1 MLASKNFRRV
11 LDITGMEQSIQ
22 RFLEA
27 TRQLDC
33 FFIQK
38 RMQVSAARPEL
49 TGKEVSNL
57 CTPFLSHFSF
67 NCKPVSYYYFFSN

>member
-1 MLASKNFRRV
+1 MRKFADAAV
-11 LDITGMEQSIQ
+11 TGMEQSIQ

-49 TGKEVSNL
+49 TGKEVSNSDS
-57 CTPFLSHFSF
+57 FLA
-67 NCKPVSYYYFFSN
+67 V